1 MISAFTYSLVF
12 PSVID
17 KRQHVRTYVLV
28 KKARRKHESIKA
40 GAYLSGVERGER
52 SINLIKPIHSPSFRR
67 ATSVRSDERVDRRNG
82 PFTNTK
88 EFDFP
93 RQALHVH
100 AFVTTRRNIL

>member
-1 MISAFTYSLVF
+1 MMSAFTYSLVF

-28 KKARRKHESIKA
+28 KKTRRKHESIKA
-40 GAYLSGVERGER
+40 GAYLSGVERSER
-52 SINLIKPIHSPSFRR
+52 SINLIKSIHSPSFRR
-67 ATSVRSDERVDRRNG
+67 ATSVRSVDRRNG

-100 AFVTTRRNIL
+100 GFVLDVISCKS